1 MTKRY
6 GQFCPIAKAAEV
18 ICDRWTPLVLRELMN
33 GSRYF
38 NEIAAGVPL
47 MSRSLLAQR
56 LRELVDAGVL
66 TSAPKRSGRGSEYA
80 LTDAGEAIRPI
91 IESLGMWSQRWGGA
105 DIDLG
110 DVDDKFMPWGLRRI
124 LHHTLVG
131 RERCV
136 LRLDFHG
143 VKGSRVAKRS
153 WWVVVGE
160 DDVDVC
166 FKNPGYEVDATIVA
180 DLSAFVRVLLGR
192 EPLAAARRSGAI
204 RIDGRADIVRALP
217 GWLCLDGRYSRSL
230 GIYRLPAGVMDGAR

>member
-1 MTKRY
+1 MARGY

-56 LRELVDAGVL
+56 LRELQDAGIL
-66 TSAPKRSGRGSEYA
+66 AAAPKLTGRRRAYD
-80 LTDAGEAIRPI
+80 LTPAGEAIRPI

-110 DVDDKFMPWGLRRI
+110 DVDDKFLPWGLRRI
-124 LHHTLVG
+124 LRRTVVG
-131 RERCV
+131 RRRLV

-143 VKGSRVAKRS
+143 VKGSRVARRS
-153 WWVVVGE
+153 WWLVIGA

-166 FKNPGYEVDATIVA
+166 FKDPGYEVDVTVVA
-180 DLSAFVRVLLGR
+180 DLSSFVRVLLGH
-192 EPLAAARRSGAI
+192 EPLAQALRMRAI
-204 RIDGRADIVRALP
+204 RFEGPRELLRELP
-217 GWLCLDGRYSRSL
+217 SWLYLDGRYMKGM
-230 GIYRLPAGVMDGAR
+230 GIASSPAGAAGS